1 MGYRS
6 MTVETLVAIRRRA
19 LEGESR
25 RDIAKGLGL
34 DKKTVNAYA
43 AKIAA
48 LGDLEAL
55 SFEGILE
62 ALKSLIAE
70 NQKPKPKSE
79 LLEPLATEIGA
90 LIKGDRSAGK
100 DGMKP
105 KTAWEVIRDRHGLEG
120 VVSYET
126 FKRYVR
132 DRCLLG
138 TMPRRAIRIE
148 TEPGAEVQVDYG
160 KVGMRAHG
168 AKRRAVHAFCGLLSC
183 SRLPFIQFGFSQDE
197 VAFAQA
203 VSDMF
208 QAYGGSPRR
217 INLDNLKAG
226 VITPS
231 TYDPTLNRTFAEL
244 CEHYGVIAD
253 PARVASPKDKGK
265 VERFVQV
272 ARELYKK
279 LDALYPEASLDELN
293 RLAWAWCRDDYGRRV
308 HGTTGLAPAEL
319 FEEEER
325 PALRPLPPEPFVAAR
340 WCRAKVQPDQFIQH
354 GRIYYGLPGRYIGKK
369 VELRITPSTVTI
381 YFEHRPVRKYAVA
394 AGKRRYYLPDDFPA
408 YAEPFAPGSYAAFLA
423 AQGARYG
430 AQAEA
435 YLKAI
440 LADGGNLSARRA
452 RGCLNVIQ
460 EYASSP
466 GLSHVLGEA
475 LVRRVYRPEALKARF
490 EDERHQVIIQFPVSE
505 LGSRMAREAGY
516 YAGP

>member
-1 MGYRS
+1 MGYRT

-19 LEGESR
+19 LEGQSR

-34 DKKTVNAYA
+34 DKKTVNTYA
-43 AKIAA
+43 AKIDA

-55 SFEGILE
+55 SFEGLLE
-62 ALKSLIAE
+62 VLTSLIAD
-70 NQKPKPKSE
+70 NRKPKPKRG
-79 LLEPLATEIGA
+79 LLAPFEAEIRT
-90 LIKGDRSAGK
+90 LILGDRSEGK

-120 VVSYET
+120 AVSYET

-132 DRCLLG
+132 DRCLVG
-138 TMPRRAIRIE
+138 TAPRRAIRIE

-160 KVGMRAHG
+160 KVGMRARG
-168 AKRRAVHAFCGLLSC
+168 GKRRAVYAFCGLLSC
-183 SRLPFIQFGFSQDE
+183 SRLPFVQFCFSQDE
-197 VAFAQA
+197 VSFAQA

-231 TYDPTLNRTFAEL
+231 SYDPTLNRTFAEL
-244 CEHYGVIAD
+244 CEHYGVMAD

-293 RLAWAWCRDDYGRRV
+293 RLAWAWCRDDYGRRI
-308 HGTTGLAPAEL
+308 HGTTGLMPAEL
-319 FEEEER
+319 FEEELA
-325 PALRPLPPEPFVAAR
+325 ALRPLPPEAFVAAR
-340 WCRAKVQPDQFIQH
+340 WCRAKVHLDQFIQH
-354 GRIYYGLPGRYIGKK
+354 GRTYYGLPGRYVGKT

-381 YFEHRPVRKYAVA
+381 YFEHRLVRQYAVA
-394 AGKRRYYLPDDFPA
+394 AGKRRYYLADDFPA
-408 YAEPFAPGSYAAFLA
+408 YAEPFVPGSYAAFLVS
-423 AQGARYG
+423 QGARYG
-430 AQAEA
+430 AQAED

-466 GLSHVLGEA
+466 GLSHVLSEA

-490 EDERHQVIIQFPVSE
+490 EDEQYQVIIQFPVSG
-505 LGSRMAREAGY
+505 LGAQMAREAGY
-516 YAGP
+516 YAGQ